1 MSDFEDTFRPSPWS
15 ELLKR
20 PRRAELIPRI
30 IFSSGIT
37 TLTGKPG
44 EGKSTLAVA
53 LLCTTAMGEVFVG
66 QRVERRPVIL
76 VSGDGIDDLRPM
88 YEAWQIYKDCTRE
101 PEGVF
106 FEDGLDFFDGDH
118 TGKMIAM
125 LEGKP
130 PPLIVTDA
138 LADVVG
144 TADENYTK
152 DMVKAFKNFWLLIK
166 ATKASLLIPHHSG
179 HERQRERGSIVIR
192 AKSDILIQ
200 VIEFDAK
207 TGFMKVEHLKRRGG
221 PKQIITLEVK
231 LVAVPGYKELVPVVT
246 GKELTEADLILG
258 EKPAENEEHGRKL
271 VRVMAE
277 DKVFYA
283 KGATSKQW
291 QDASGMSDG
300 TFQRGRKYAVETKK
314 WVVGGGGKRQHYY
327 LNPNSSWQEAIG
339 ANVSAFNPSIPFPS
353 IPSNHRPLQGGGSV
367 GSNVD
372 PSSGSNWKQSGSD
385 SNFSTTQ
392 AEEPPKTGTDPL
404 SKASELVEKV
414 GVKPPGRRKADAR

>member
-1 MSDFEDTFRPSPWS
+1 
-15 ELLKR
+15 
-20 PRRAELIPRI
+20 
-30 IFSSGIT
+30 
-37 TLTGKPG
+37 
-44 EGKSTLAVA
+44 
-53 LLCTTAMGEVFVG
+53 
-66 QRVERRPVIL
+66 
-76 VSGDGIDDLRPM
+76 
-88 YEAWQIYKDCTRE
+88 
-101 PEGVF
+101 
-106 FEDGLDFFDGDH
+106 
-118 TGKMIAM
+118 
-125 LEGKP
+125 
-130 PPLIVTDA
+130 VTDA

-277 DKVFYA
+277 DKVFTPRA
-283 KGATSKQW
+283 RHQAV
-291 QDASGMSDG
+291 ARR
-300 TFQRGRKYAVETKK
+300 QRYVRWNISARPQVRRRNKEMGCRR
-314 WVVGGGGKRQHYY
+314 GGKRQH
-327 LNPNSSWQEAIG
+327 
-339 ANVSAFNPSIPFPS
+339 
-353 IPSNHRPLQGGGSV
+353 
-367 GSNVD
+367 
-372 PSSGSNWKQSGSD
+372 
-385 SNFSTTQ
+385 
-392 AEEPPKTGTDPL
+392 
-404 SKASELVEKV
+404 
-414 GVKPPGRRKADAR
+414 

>member
-221 PKQIITLEVK
+221 PKQINTLEVK

-300 TFQRGRKYAVETKK
+300 TFARPQVRRRNKEMGCRRGRHAAALLPQPQQLLARGNRCQCLRLQSFHSFPFHSFQPPPFTGR
-314 WVVGGGGKRQHYY
+314 WKRWKQCGSFQWKQ
-327 LNPNSSWQEAIG
+327 LEAIW
-339 ANVSAFNPSIPFPS
+339 
-353 IPSNHRPLQGGGSV
+353 Q
-367 GSNVD
+367 
-372 PSSGSNWKQSGSD
+372 
-385 SNFSTTQ
+385 
-392 AEEPPKTGTDPL
+392 
-404 SKASELVEKV
+404 
-414 GVKPPGRRKADAR
+414 